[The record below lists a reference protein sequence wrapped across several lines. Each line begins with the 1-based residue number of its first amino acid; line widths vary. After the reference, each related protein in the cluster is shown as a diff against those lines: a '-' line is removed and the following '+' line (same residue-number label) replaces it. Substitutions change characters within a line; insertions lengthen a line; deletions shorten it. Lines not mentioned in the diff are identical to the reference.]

1 VAFCP
6 CRRTQW
12 RDHVW
17 IAGRDEHHTEGRYYL
32 EWYQEG
38 KRRRQPIPSFDRVLD
53 AARAKSLEL
62 NALKAGILIA
72 PDKASTPGQAR
83 LTIGA
88 AIDEYL
94 EYVRTQ
100 RSLRTYRTYRPTLNS
115 LLRNSYA
122 KIYVDEVSR
131 EDILKFMSDCF
142 NLGLGARTVYDK
154 LVVVLQLFKWNGRT
168 GLIETNDWPANVD
181 TIRPIYEPEEIAMM
195 LQHAEPDE
203 AMLIKFLVASG
214 FRDREV
220 RYLLWRDIDFRQCLR
235 FVDCNCLHKRLTV
248 RGCHG
253 QKEVLVDLKIE
264 HHL

>member
-1 VAFCP
+1 MARAKLYADRVNVIKMVKVNGKWPFAP
-6 CRRTQW
+6 VVERKGRIV

-17 IAGRDEHHTEGRYYL
+17 IAGRDEHHPEGRYYL

-38 KRRRQPIPSFDRVLD
+38 KRRRQPITGFDRVLD

-72 PDKASTPGQAR
+72 PDKASIPGHAR

-168 GLIETNDWPANVD
+168 GLIETNDWPASGTKRRSSSRYTSAFISCGGAVHVHFC
-181 TIRPIYEPEEIAMM
+181 TGKM
-195 LQHAEPDE
+195 LPSTNFTL
-203 AMLIKFLVASG
+203 MASSP
-214 FRDREV
+214 FSASTRST
-220 RYLLWRDIDFRQCLR
+220 LS
-235 FVDCNCLHKRLTV
+235 K
-248 RGCHG
+248 
-253 QKEVLVDLKIE
+253 
-264 HHL
+264 